1 MDYIIDTISQ
11 FVRMWREKLEGDMKP
26 ETKKAMLAQPV
37 EIQQEIISM
46 LADAITTQQFV
57 EALEDADGDWT
68 ESGAAIAEY
77 ISDDVEGSD
86 VRDEITSEFITE
98 ADRLHEAI
106 CEGRKQDAIDILNA
120 ILPEAGLRPAHV
132 QNDLFP
138 NRVEF

>member
-1 MDYIIDTISQ
+1 MDYIVDTISR

-26 ETKKAMLAQPV
+26 ETKRAMLAQPV
-37 EIQQEIISM
+37 EIQQEIIAL
-46 LADAITTQQFV
+46 LAETMTTQDFV
-57 EALEDADGDWT
+57 EALENTDGDWT
-68 ESGAAIAEY
+68 TDGELIADF
-77 ISDDVEGSD
+77 ISDAAERGDI
-86 VRDEITSEFITE
+86 RDEIMSEFITE
-98 ADRLHEAI
+98 ADRMHEAI